1 MPVHE
6 IISLSITLAIAVI
19 VFFVMQYL
27 GHAVVRY
34 LNRKVLHLKR
44 LGRTLK

>member
-6 IISLSITLAIAVI
+6 FFNFTMTLGIAVI
-19 VFFVMQYL
+19 LFFVLQYL

-34 LNRKVLHLKR
+34 LNR
-44 LGRTLK
+44 

>member
-6 IISLSITLAIAVI
+6 IISFSITLLIAVI
-19 VFFVMQYL
+19 LFLLMQHL
-27 GHAVVRY
+27 GYAVVRY
-34 LNRKVLHLKR
+34 LNRKVPHLTR

>member
-6 IISLSITLAIAVI
+6 IINLSITLGIAVI
-19 VFFVMQYL
+19 LFLVMQCL

-34 LNRKVLHLKR
+34 LNRKAVHLKR
-44 LGRTLK
+44 IGRTLK

>member
-1 MPVHE
+1 MPVHD
-6 IISLSITLAIAVI
+6 IINFSITLGIAVI
-19 VFFVMQYL
+19 LFLVIQYL

-34 LNRKVLHLKR
+34 LNRKVLHLTR

>member
-6 IISLSITLAIAVI
+6 FLNFSMTLGMAVI
-19 VFFVMQYL
+19 LFFVLQYL

-34 LNRKVLHLKR
+34 LNR
-44 LGRTLK
+44 